1 MNVNRLRFSN
11 EIFCS
16 QWIIVRIKCLASKHY
31 NDQTS
36 KGYFDVF
43 KMVLIVSSWKLGTKE
58 VRTSEKSQKTFIW
71 KTANEANYLLNLSK
85 AEWVMN
91 GKKLWIRLM
100 INELEPIGSFRWWR
114 RRWPW
119 RAESRWQLF
128 VRPMPA
134 EVCLQVAQVA
144 QAALNLAL
152 GFKYQVQVSEII
164 YVFDLF

>member
-1 MNVNRLRFSN
+1 MSVNRLRFSN
-11 EIFCS
+11 ETICS
-16 QWIIVRIKCLASKHY
+16 QWIIVRIKCLTSKHY

-36 KGYFDVF
+36 EGYFDVF
-43 KMVLIVSSWKLGTKE
+43 KMVLIASSWKLGTKE

-71 KTANEANYLLNLSK
+71 KTANEANYLWNSSK
-85 AEWVMN
+85 AELVRN
-91 GKKLWIRLM
+91 GKTVDK
-100 INELEPIGSFRWWR
+100 INDKELEPIGSFRWWR

-144 QAALNLAL
+144 LNLAL

-164 YVFDLF
+164 NVFDLF